1 VLLGRTPDLVA
12 AFLGAWRA
20 GAAYVPLDPA
30 APEERTAH
38 VLADAAAT
46 ILITDDTHA
55 ARFTDRFAGRVL
67 DVRTVAETTRTG
79 AAAARPVPAVA
90 DDPARLAY
98 LMYTSGSTGRPKG
111 VAVEH
116 GSLLTMLRAS
126 QAHLDFGQGPD
137 DAWLALAQVTFD
149 ISCTEL
155 FMPLVAGGR
164 VVLAREQEQRDHAAQ
179 LRMIDTHEVSHLQVA
194 PAHWQMLLDAGL
206 GRRPIVGQTGG
217 EPCPPALA
225 RELSRR
231 LMRFI
236 NEYGLTET
244 TIAATRWDA
253 DDTATGVPVGH
264 PYPHVT
270 AYVLDDRLQ
279 PVPYGVTGELCVG
292 GDGLARGYHGRPGP
306 TAAAFVPDPYGPA
319 GARLYR
325 TGDRARMRPDGTL
338 EFAGR
343 ADGQVKIRGRRVE
356 TGEVQ
361 GVLVEHLAVAH
372 AFVTVH
378 GSGPEAALVG
388 YWTPAPD
395 AGPVTE
401 GDLLDHCA
409 RRLPDYMLPALLV
422 GLERLPLTRHNK
434 VDTAA
439 LPVPDLAAALA
450 DEPYS
455 APEGPVEE
463 ALAAIW
469 SDVLFGDG
477 DGTARPVGARQGF
490 FRLGGNS
497 VRATRVIARV
507 QEEFDVE
514 LPLSAV
520 FERPTVRGL
529 ATAVEEAVRAEIESL
544 TEAELAL
551 AHREYQP

>member
-1 VLLGRTPDLVA
+1 MAPVA
-12 AFLGAWRA
+12 PVPPVA
-20 GAAYVPLDPA
+20 PLD
-30 APEERTAH
+30 
-38 VLADAAAT
+38 
-46 ILITDDTHA
+46 
-55 ARFTDRFAGRVL
+55 
-67 DVRTVAETTRTG
+67 
-79 AAAARPVPAVA
+79 

-116 GSLLTMLRAS
+116 RSLLAMLRAS

-149 ISCTEL
+149 ISATEL
-155 FMPLVAGGR
+155 FVPLLAGGR
-164 VVLAREQEQRDHAAQ
+164 VVLAQEREQHDHAAQ
-179 LRMIDTHEVSHLQVA
+179 LRLIDEYEVSHLQVA
-194 PAHWQMLLDAGL
+194 PPHWQMLIDAGL

-253 DDTATGVPVGH
+253 DDTAADVPVGH

-270 AYVLDDRLQ
+270 VYVLDEQLR

-292 GDGLARGYHGRPGP
+292 GGGLARGYHGRPDL

-319 GARLYR
+319 GSRLYR

-361 GVLVEHLAVAH
+361 SVLVEHPAVAQ
-372 AFVTVH
+372 AFVLVH
-378 GSGPEAALVG
+378 GEGPEAALVG
-388 YWTPAPD
+388 YWTPAPGAATPTD
-395 AGPVTE
+395 GE
-401 GDLLDHCA
+401 LLDHCA

-422 GLERLPLTRHNK
+422 GLQTLPLTRHNK

-450 DEPYS
+450 DEPYT

-463 ALAAIW
+463 ILAEIW
-469 SDVLFGDG
+469 AEVLYGDA
-477 DGTARPVGARQGF
+477 TRQVGARQGF
-490 FRLGGNS
+490 FRIGGNS
-497 VRATRVIARV
+497 VRAARVVARV

-514 LPLSAV
+514 LPLRAV

-529 ATAVEEAVRAEIESL
+529 AAAVEEAVRAEIASL

-551 AHREYQP
+551 AHREFQS